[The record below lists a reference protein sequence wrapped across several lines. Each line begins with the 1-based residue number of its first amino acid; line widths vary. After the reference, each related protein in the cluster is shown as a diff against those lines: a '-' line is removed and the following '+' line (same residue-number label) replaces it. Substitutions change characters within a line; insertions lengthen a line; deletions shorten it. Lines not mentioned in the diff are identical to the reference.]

1 MLRVFKGDDTAFAGA
16 STLRVTIGTALPLA
30 GCTADFELCGVV
42 KRIPDVSTGT
52 FEVDYTA
59 EETAAMPLGVHFAA
73 VRVYDPQG
81 RRRTSVNTLRVEV
94 TDRVDLAYAGANA
107 VVVDGSLV
115 TKGVIDDG
123 QGVPDDLPEDYTPNE
138 MRAFLNRVAALL
150 RNSIVTI
157 SALAVMAVCGASG
170 DVAPLGTVRATSNV
184 VTRVDLSGLAAS
196 TDVYTKAETD
206 ARIVELAPTPTE
218 IDPTVPAWAKADTPP
233 ASGLTT
239 NDVCAIIT
247 NEVVTAGEWRISPIS
262 PEAPMPPNAM
272 IQWTSYDATDN
283 PYTRQTG
290 WDLPYTVGWFL
301 IFGVSHE
308 KLDVFSYD
316 SGTDP
321 DALNL
326 EMSSGDTG
334 YSVTATRAERRNA
347 LGLVVA
353 ADLPDVKPAAQLLLK
368 GEDGNVYVVKV
379 DSDGVLRYYR
389 QEDN

>member
-59 EETAAMPLGVHFAA
+59 EETAAMPLGVHLAA

-150 RNSIVTI
+150 RNSIVTV
-157 SALAVMAVCGASG
+157 SALAAMAGFGAAV

-184 VTRVDLSGLAAS
+184 VTHVDLSGLAAS

-206 ARIVELAPTPTE
+206 ARIVELAPTQTE

-239 NDVCAIIT
+239 NDVCAIVT
-247 NEVVTAGEWRISPIS
+247 NTAATAGEWRISG
-262 PEAPMPPNAM
+262 APMPPNAM
-272 IQWTSYDATDN
+272 IQWTEYDATDN

-290 WDLPYTVGWFL
+290 WDLPYTEGWFL
-301 IFGVSHE
+301 IFGASHE

-334 YSVTATRAERRNA
+334 YSVTASRAERSNA
-347 LGLVVA
+347 FGFVTA

-368 GEDGNVYVVKV
+368 GEDGKTYSLKIDANQALIIDEVT
-379 DSDGVLRYYR
+379 
-389 QEDN
+389 E